1 VDEPKACIV
10 SSVPA
15 LFANIY
21 GVQVKKLCIRLYGGQ
36 ISAALWIASASWQAK
51 GTTRIV
57 GWLLAFDLAI
67 YSLIAFLPLTFV
79 VLVPS
84 LVLLPLWFVLV
95 GRLLSREREY

>member
-1 VDEPKACIV
+1 MNETKPSQLTIAT
-10 SSVPA
+10 
-15 LFANIY
+15 Y
-21 GVQVKKLCIRLYGGQ
+21 
-36 ISAALWIASASWQAK
+36 AALWMASASWQAK
-51 GTTRIV
+51 GTARIV

-67 YSLIAFLPLTFV
+67 YSFIAFLPLTFV

>member
-1 VDEPKACIV
+1 MDGSSSTSRQISWASMVSPKLTYL
-10 SSVPA
+10 S
-15 LFANIY
+15 L
-21 GVQVKKLCIRLYGGQ
+21 RYGGH
-36 ISAALWIASASWQAK
+36 ISAALWIASASWQAI
-51 GTTRIV
+51 GTARIV

-67 YSLIAFLPLTFV
+67 YSFIAFLPLTFV